1 VSELTAGQLVL
12 GRYRIVRALGRGG
25 MGVVYLGRTEG
36 AAGFARPVVV
46 KRLHSD
52 LADDQEQNEMFA
64 REARILS
71 NLQHPNI
78 VSVLDFGREGQSYV
92 MVLEYVHGYD
102 LDQWFR
108 LMSKNRE
115 PLHHDHVVY
124 IARRVLLALH
134 HAHELRHPDG
144 TAANIIHRDVSLSNV
159 LLDAGAQVKLH
170 DFGIARME
178 GPAELPTA
186 AGVFR
191 GKLSLAAPELLRGGR
206 ATKASDVY
214 TTAVMAYQLLSGSN
228 PFKGET
234 EAETLFRVLEHEPA
248 RLSSGRGDLPA
259 GLDEVMQRALHKR
272 PTSRYQSAL
281 ELAEALGSFSS
292 RSDEAVIRDL
302 AERLARDFAVLPAHL
317 RVESLAER
325 DAAWR
330 EAQDVPMS
338 SQVPLSSSRPQ
349 RAARS
354 ESPSPTP
361 KDLLRAAA
369 SRSPSAVTRTEHSS
383 PSWQVFGKP
392 AASRSA
398 TLAVVLGAGVL
409 ALGILLLIAR
419 PRDSVPPAPRYL
431 LLDNTGTAASD
442 ARAPSAPPSPSVVSE
457 LSAPSDRLVS
467 ASAPAT
473 RPARKSS
480 EPPAKPAPAP
490 ADPAALSRQ
499 FRAHQPAVQSCFHRH
514 AEHIEGNPRISV
526 RFEVGVAGKVNRASL
541 SPSTLEKTPLG
552 ECLLRVARAAR
563 FNALKE
569 PVAFSIPIT
578 AQRGTV
584 K

>member
-1 VSELTAGQLVL
+1 MSGLAAGQLVL

-52 LADDQEQNEMFA
+52 LVDDQEQNEMFA

-78 VSVLDFGREGQSYV
+78 VSVLDFGREGRAYV

-108 LMSKNRE
+108 LMSRTRE
-115 PLHHDHVVY
+115 PLHHEHVVY

-159 LLDAGAQVKLH
+159 LLDVGAHVKLH

-178 GPAELPTA
+178 GPAEMPTA

-234 EAETLFRVLEHEPA
+234 EAETLFRVLELEPA
-248 RLSSGRGDLPA
+248 RLSSLRGDLPA
-259 GLDEVMQRALHKR
+259 GLDEVMQRALRKR
-272 PTSRYQSAL
+272 PNLRYQSAL
-281 ELAEALGSFSS
+281 ELADALGSFCS
-292 RSDEAVIRDL
+292 RPDEAVIRDL
-302 AERLARDFAVLPAHL
+302 AERLGRDFAVLPAQL
-317 RVESLAER
+317 RLESLAER

-330 EAQDVPMS
+330 EAQDGPVS
-338 SQVPLSSSRPQ
+338 SRVPLSSSPPQ
-349 RAARS
+349 RGSPPPAAIDLKGAGVPRA
-354 ESPSPTP
+354 PST
-361 KDLLRAAA
+361 
-369 SRSPSAVTRTEHSS
+369 TTQTERNA

-392 AASRSA
+392 AISRSA
-398 TLAVVLGAGVL
+398 TLAVVLGAGAL
-409 ALGILLLIAR
+409 ALALLLLFAR
-419 PRDSVPPAPRYL
+419 AQDPAPAGPRYL
-431 LLDNTGTAASD
+431 LLDNTEAPAPD
-442 ARAPSAPPSPSVVSE
+442 ARVT
-457 LSAPSDRLVS
+457 SAPSVPAAVS
-467 ASAPAT
+467 GPPVAQEPLASAGAPAA
-473 RPARKSS
+473 RPARKPS
-480 EPPAKPAPAP
+480 EPTARPAPAR

-499 FRAHQPAVQSCFHRH
+499 FRAHQPAVQGCFRQH
-514 AEHIEGNPRISV
+514 AEQIEGNPRISV
-526 RFEVGVAGKVNRASL
+526 RFELDGAGTVNRASL
-541 SPSTLEKTPLG
+541 SPSALERTPLG
-552 ECLLRVARAAR
+552 ACLIRVARGAR
-563 FNALKE
+563 FGAPKE